1 MFCSNFYGKRT
12 CKGMNICVCV
22 IDSLC
27 HRAETYSIV
36 NQLYTNKPFQKRKT
50 KKNSMMIKEYS
61 RKSETYLYR
70 NQKVIYGINIKYFSS
85 SLSLPEA
92 TLYVWFY
99 LIVMV
104 AHVRIKT
111 ETEI

>member
-1 MFCSNFYGKRT
+1 
-12 CKGMNICVCV
+12 
-22 IDSLC
+22 
-27 HRAETYSIV
+27 
-36 NQLYTNKPFQKRKT
+36 
-50 KKNSMMIKEYS
+50 MMIKEYS

-85 SLSLPEA
+85 SPSLPEA

-111 ETEI
+111 ETEIWVTPSAFFRSVTKPQRQNSLVSKKFIFEFIP

>member
-1 MFCSNFYGKRT
+1 
-12 CKGMNICVCV
+12 
-22 IDSLC
+22 
-27 HRAETYSIV
+27 
-36 NQLYTNKPFQKRKT
+36 
-50 KKNSMMIKEYS
+50 MMIKEYS

-70 NQKVIYGINIKYFSS
+70 NQKVIYGINIKYFSG